1 MAKDFSH
8 LYKIIYD
15 YFLKHPD
22 SSTLGTSRRAFA
34 KWLDVSTGK
43 AQAWED
49 KGQWPSAEDLETLH
63 KKMGFSYRWLVTGE
77 GEPFDET
84 ESSPPSPPV
93 RKPAPIVDTRMDE
106 LEREK
111 TELTQKLLTLHEELA
126 NSQKQVI
133 SLQQENKRLAESV
146 SAVVTPTETRRDN
159 PQHATSDRPASG
171 VTDGGI

>member
-1 MAKDFSH
+1 MAKDFSQ

-15 YFLKHPD
+15 YFLRHPD

-34 KWLDVSTGK
+34 KWLEISTGK

-49 KGQWPSAEDLETLH
+49 KGQWPSAEDLEILH

-77 GEPFDET
+77 GDPFSEL
-84 ESSPPSPPV
+84 ESVHQISSVPQTVPS
-93 RKPAPIVDTRMDE
+93 AGIRMDE

-111 TELTQKLLTLHEELA
+111 MELTQKLLALHEELA
-126 NSQKQVI
+126 SSQKQVI
-133 SLQQENKRLAESV
+133 ALQQENKRLAESV
-146 SAVVTPTETRRDN
+146 SAVVTPTETRRGN

-171 VTDGGI
+171 VPGGGI

>member
-63 KKMGFSYRWLVTGE
+63 KKMGFSYRCSLRGK
-77 GEPFDET
+77 
-84 ESSPPSPPV
+84 ES
-93 RKPAPIVDTRMDE
+93 
-106 LEREK
+106 
-111 TELTQKLLTLHEELA
+111 LLM
-126 NSQKQVI
+126 
-133 SLQQENKRLAESV
+133 KRNHLPK
-146 SAVVTPTETRRDN
+146 SACAQTCTNRR
-159 PQHATSDRPASG
+159 HSHG
-171 VTDGGI
+171 

>member
-1 MAKDFSH
+1 
-8 LYKIIYD
+8 
-15 YFLKHPD
+15 
-22 SSTLGTSRRAFA
+22 
-34 KWLDVSTGK
+34 
-43 AQAWED
+43 
-49 KGQWPSAEDLETLH
+49 
-63 KKMGFSYRWLVTGE
+63 MGFSYRWLVTGE

-146 SAVVTPTETRRDN
+146 SAVVPPTETRRDN

-171 VTDGGI
+171 VTDCGV